1 MPPIPEPDLSSTG
14 GAYDVTESGINFRH
28 VPTTLS
34 TPKDG
39 IEFLSRLQNNLQVKV
54 LDRPSKNELVFE
66 LVGVDVSFA
75 NALRR
80 IMIAEIPTMALEHVS
95 LFSNL
100 SFRLCGY
107 KLLMPIISPNY
118 HLLINL
124 SLPSLLHTINN
135 RYTCGT
141 IRD

>member
-28 VPTTLS
+28 AATTLP

-39 IEFLSRLQNNLQVKV
+39 TEFLSRLQNNLQVKV

-95 LFSNL
+95 YFLIFYFIL
-100 SFRLCGY
+100 IF
-107 KLLMPIISPNY
+107 
-118 HLLINL
+118 HLDYVDIN
-124 SLPSLLHTINN
+124 S
-135 RYTCGT
+135 
-141 IRD
+141 

>member
-28 VPTTLS
+28 APTTLS

-95 LFSNL
+95 KTNISFS
-100 SFRLCGY
+100 Y
-107 KLLMPIISPNY
+107 D
-118 HLLINL
+118 INL
-124 SLPSLLHTINN
+124 MANYISYYHPANKSTAYNK
-135 RYTCGT
+135 
-141 IRD
+141 

>member
-28 VPTTLS
+28 AATTLP

-39 IEFLSRLQNNLQVKV
+39 TEFLSRLQNNLQVKV

-80 IMIAEIPTMALEHVS
+80 IMIAEIPTMAFEHVRS
-95 LFSNL
+95 FISNI
-100 SFRLCGY
+100 SFR
-107 KLLMPIISPNY
+107 
-118 HLLINL
+118 
-124 SLPSLLHTINN
+124 
-135 RYTCGT
+135 
-141 IRD
+141 